1 MTKTATVHAQ
11 QRWEYMELTRKTQAY
26 LINELNELGQIGWE
40 LVSITK
46 HKEARAGSGEA
57 WFWTAF
63 VKRPHAA
70 HAPVAVTHEAAET
83 PAPAA
88 APTNQP
94 ARLEPSEA
102 TEEVEFAE
110 APGEEEPSVARRAE
124 S

>member
-26 LINELNELGQIGWE
+26 LINELTELGQIGWE
-40 LVSITK
+40 LVSVTK

-70 HAPVAVTHEAAET
+70 HASSAPAQEKAAA
-83 PAPAA
+83 PAPA
-88 APTNQP
+88 PMNQP
-94 ARLEPSEA
+94 ARLEPSET

-110 APGEEEPSVARRAE
+110 VPPEEDSSVTPPAQ